1 MIFNITFNR
10 TGKQRMLPMDY
21 QYYISAWI
29 YKVLG
34 KADAGFAGFLHSEGY
49 RDGAKSFKLFCF
61 SPLNFGKPTLW
72 KEKTLFEI
80 HQENVTLSVSFY
92 LPDAAER
99 FIVGLFNNQQA
110 YFGDRFNGIDL
121 TVVQI
126 ERLPEA
132 VVAPTVHYRA
142 LSPVVISARSEEAR
156 YARYLS
162 PTDEGY
168 ALMVKNNL
176 TQKWATIPGA
186 LMLPEPFDFEMV
198 VTSQP
203 KSKLVTMK
211 PGTPQQS
218 KVRGYV
224 YEFDLTAPEALHQL
238 IGSAGI
244 GEKNSTGFGW
254 CEVK

>member
-1 MIFNITFNR
+1 
-10 TGKQRMLPMDY
+10 MDY

-49 RDGAKSFKLFCF
+49 RDGMKSFKLFCF

-72 KEKTLFEI
+72 KEKALFEI
-80 HQENVTLSVSFY
+80 HQDKIMLSVSFY
-92 LPDAAER
+92 LPNVAER

-110 YFGDRFNGIDL
+110 YFGDRFNGLDL
-121 TVVQI
+121 TVAQI

-132 VVAPTVHYRA
+132 AVASIVHYKA
-142 LSPVVISARSEEAR
+142 LSPVVVSARSEGSQ

-162 PTDEGY
+162 PADEGY

-176 TQKWATIPGA
+176 MQKWGAIPGVEP
-186 LMLPEPFDFEMV
+186 LPETFDFEM
-198 VTSQP
+198 TIINQP

-224 YEFDLTAPEALHQL
+224 YEFDLTAPETLHRL
-238 IGSAGI
+238 IDSAGI

-254 CEVK
+254 VERNLTTFAEPVRVRM